1 MNERLTELKAQ
12 CGEMLRSSNVT
23 VTTKMGRSMVHA
35 FWVGVLR
42 SNPDMPHAYVSI
54 CLMSGRYEDLVT

>member
-1 MNERLTELKAQ
+1 MNEKLTELKAQ
-12 CGEMLRSSNVT
+12 CGEMLRSSDVKA
-23 VTTKMGRSMVHA
+23 TTKMGKSMVHA

-54 CLMSGRYEDLVT
+54 CLM

>member
-12 CGEMLRSSNVT
+12 CGEMLRSSDVKA
-23 VTTKMGRSMVHA
+23 TTKTGKSMVHA

>member
-1 MNERLTELKAQ
+1 
-12 CGEMLRSSNVT
+12 
-23 VTTKMGRSMVHA
+23 MGMSMIHA

>member
-1 MNERLTELKAQ
+1 MNEKLTELKAQ
-12 CGEMLRSSNVT
+12 CGEMLRSSDVKA
-23 VTTKMGRSMVHA
+23 TTKMGKSMVHA